1 MADKNSASTGDNTGD
16 TTAPLD
22 FIRQRVTDDVA
33 AGKNGGRVHTRFP
46 PEPNGY
52 LHIGHAKAICLN
64 FGLAAEFGG
73 KCNLRLD
80 DTNPLAEDT
89 EYVES
94 IKADVRWLGFQWDG
108 PDYYASDYFPALYD
122 MAERLILAGKAYVC
136 SLNVEQVRQ
145 YRGNWNLPGRDS
157 PDRNRSIAENLDL
170 FRRMKAGEFPD
181 GTYTLRAKIDMAAAN
196 MNMRDPALYRIRHAH
211 HHRTGDAWCIYPT
224 YDYAHGQSDS
234 LEGIT
239 HSICTLEFEDHRP
252 LYDWFLEQLD
262 IHRPQQI
269 EFARLN
275 LTNTVMSKRRLLE
288 LVKQRLVSG
297 WSDPR
302 MPTIC
307 GLRRRGYTPQSL
319 RSFCAAIGVTKFN
332 STTPMAR
339 LEEALRHDLNES
351 ASRVMAVLEPL
362 KVVIENFPADQVE
375 PRLAANHPAK
385 PELGNREISF
395 SREIFIERSDFMENA
410 PKSFFR
416 LQPGGEV
423 RLRFAYVIKC
433 HEVKK
438 DPATGEILELR
449 CTYDPET
456 AGGKTPDGRKIKG
469 TIHWVSATN
478 AVEAEVRLYEN
489 LLLVESLSEVEEGAD
504 WKAQLNPHSL
514 RVLRGCKL
522 EASLQNAAVGQSFQF
537 ERNGYFCLDSEDS
550 RPDSLVF
557 NRSVSLREA
566 SDKST

>member
-1 MADKNSASTGDNTGD
+1 
-16 TTAPLD
+16 
-22 FIRQRVTDDVA
+22 
-33 AGKNGGRVHTRFP
+33 
-46 PEPNGY
+46 
-52 LHIGHAKAICLN
+52 
-64 FGLAAEFGG
+64 
-73 KCNLRLD
+73 
-80 DTNPLAEDT
+80 
-89 EYVES
+89 
-94 IKADVRWLGFQWDG
+94 
-108 PDYYASDYFPALYD
+108 
-122 MAERLILAGKAYVC
+122 
-136 SLNVEQVRQ
+136 
-145 YRGNWNLPGRDS
+145 
-157 PDRNRSIAENLDL
+157 
-170 FRRMKAGEFPD
+170 
-181 GTYTLRAKIDMAAAN
+181 
-196 MNMRDPALYRIRHAH
+196 
-211 HHRTGDAWCIYPT
+211 
-224 YDYAHGQSDS
+224 
-234 LEGIT
+234 
-239 HSICTLEFEDHRP
+239 
-252 LYDWFLEQLD
+252 
-262 IHRPQQI
+262 
-269 EFARLN
+269 
-275 LTNTVMSKRRLLE
+275 
-288 LVKQRLVSG
+288 
-297 WSDPR
+297 
-302 MPTIC
+302 
-307 GLRRRGYTPQSL
+307 
-319 RSFCAAIGVTKFN
+319 
-332 STTPMAR
+332 MAR